1 MTLKSQNII
10 LKTITLTAI
19 IPVLY
24 LLGISV
30 FLLIPALFDSFK
42 YNSILETLAIL
53 ICIVFGILGAI
64 AIFYQLLTKLK
75 SKLIL
80 KILFLF
86 LSIVGYFMFIA
97 ILTGIQGWKNMFDSL
112 KNIKENLLDFYMVL
126 WPIIVSGILLIFNIK
141 LYLNLKLQNNNL
153 NRTN

>member
-1 MTLKSQNII
+1 MTFKSQNII

-30 FLLIPALFDSFK
+30 FLLIPALFDNFK